1 MKNIHVLPTDKEPVK
16 GDLEKEMF
24 ELEQELDIPS
34 NLRWH
39 NSKPKQETLEE
50 AAERLTYHD
59 TLSWENTLAMESFKL
74 GAKWQ
79 QERMYSEE
87 EVKKLI
93 ELHSDFIDSKI
104 DYEGINNATTAIS
117 NPEWND
123 DEWFEKFKKK

>member
-50 AAERLTYHD
+50 FAKQEAIKQYSED
-59 TLSWENTLAMESFKL
+59 TFGNLIVRKSIEK

-79 QERMYSEE
+79 VERMYS
-87 EVKKLI
+87 V
-93 ELHSDFIDSKI
+93 IDE
-104 DYEGINNATTAIS
+104 YV
-117 NPEWND
+117 ND
-123 DEWFEKFKKK
+123 VMGGCNLRFDEWFEQFKNK